1 MNANDMAQSIND
13 DFVLRHRE
21 DDVRKLALKKMPPG
35 VDALW
40 CMQQIEGWQ
49 LARRKLPRWA
59 LTEGLYYPP
68 RISMEQCSSEQTALY
83 KRRLVQRLLEEEG
96 AGEAAFADLTGGFG
110 IDFSYLASLFRRAVY
125 VERQAHLCDIARHN
139 FHALGLHHAE
149 VVNEE
154 VSATSRVLGSDFS
167 LLFLDPARRDGAGR
181 KVVALE
187 DCMPNL
193 VELQH
198 VLRHHA
204 RFVLVKLSPMLDIRQ
219 ALRQL
224 RGVVEVHVVSVQGE
238 CKELLLL
245 VDSRQDSSENPAYC
259 CADLPASLQ
268 PAPSSSSSPG
278 ASVPEEPG
286 GSLFCVT
293 EEPVG
298 SLFCVPPLELSV
310 PSESSEF
317 SLPFSD
323 EMKVS
328 RDSTASLQS
337 SSYASQVP
345 LDLSGILSAVRS
357 PEGET
362 EFYLYEPNAS
372 VLKAGVQDAL
382 PEYFSVQKIHRH
394 SNLFVSREFL
404 PTFPGRGFRIL
415 SVGDFSKRSLK
426 VQLKD
431 IVKANLTLRNF
442 PGTVDALRRQLKLK
456 EGGEDYLFATTWA
469 DGQHVLILCR
479 K

>member
-40 CMQQIEGWQ
+40 CMQQVEGWQ

-96 AGEAAFADLTGGFG
+96 AGEVSFADLTGGFG

-125 VERQAHLCDIARHN
+125 VARQAHLCDIARHN

-154 VSATSRVLGSDFS
+154 VSATSGVLDSAFS

-187 DCMPNL
+187 DCTPN
-193 VELQH
+193 VIEMQD
-198 VLRHHA
+198 VLRAHA

-224 RGVVEVHVVSVQGE
+224 DGVVEVHVVSVQGE
-238 CKELLLL
+238 CKELLL
-245 VDSRQDSSENPAYC
+245 VMDGGKASAGSPAYHC
-259 CADLPASLQ
+259 VDLPGRLPAADTPGLFPEEGSPVALGGSVFMVHPAASL
-268 PAPSSSSSPG
+268 
-278 ASVPEEPG
+278 ASVESGGAMPRLSPDDLLKVGKGCEEQEVDD
-286 GSLFCVT
+286 VT
-293 EEPVG
+293 
-298 SLFCVPPLELSV
+298 
-310 PSESSEF
+310 
-317 SLPFSD
+317 
-323 EMKVS
+323 
-328 RDSTASLQS
+328 
-337 SSYASQVP
+337 
-345 LDLSGILSAVRS
+345 
-357 PEGET
+357 
-362 EFYLYEPNAS
+362 YLYEPNAS

-382 PEYFSVQKIHRH
+382 TTCFPVAKIQAQSH
-394 SNLFVSREFL
+394 LFVSREFL
-404 PTFPGRGFRIL
+404 PDFPGRGFRIL

-426 VQLKD
+426 AQLQG
-431 IVKANLTLRNF
+431 VGKANLTLRNF
-442 PGTVDALRRQLKLK
+442 PSSVEMLRKQLKIK

-469 DGQHVLILCR
+469 DGRHVLIRCR
-479 K
+479 R

>member
-83 KRRLVQRLLEEEG
+83 KRRLVQRLLEGEG

-154 VSATSRVLGSDFS
+154 VSATSRVLGSAFF

-198 VLRHHA
+198 VLCRHA

-245 VDSRQDSSENPAYC
+245 VDSRQDSSENPAYF
-259 CADLPASLQ
+259 CADLPASSQ
-268 PAPSSSSSPG
+268 PAPSSSPG

-286 GSLFCVT
+286 GSLLCVP
-293 EEPVG
+293 EEPGG
-298 SLFCVPPLELSV
+298 SMFCVPPAGS
-310 PSESSEF
+310 
-317 SLPFSD
+317 SLPSAVGSCLVLDRSD
-323 EMKVS
+323 LRAP
-328 RDSTASLQS
+328 RDSSASLLPGFHES
-337 SSYASQVP
+337 KAP
-345 LDLSGILSAVRS
+345 LDLSCILSAVTS

-362 EFYLYEPNAS
+362 ELYLYEPNAS

-382 PEYFSVQKIHRH
+382 PDYFPVQKIHRQ

-415 SVGDFSKRSLK
+415 SVGAFTKRSLK

-442 PGTVDALRRQLKLK
+442 PGTVEALRRQLKLK

-469 DGQHVLILCR
+469 DGQHVLVRCR